1 MNSTKTYKNRRTVR
15 KTLTIEGDI
24 ADMLAAKIAET
35 NLSEKALVNDLLRKG
50 FQVNDGLLTRSRQF
64 KLKTFKTGLRSDIT
78 PERLEELLDE
88 V

>member
-1 MNSTKTYKNRRTVR
+1 M
-15 KTLTIEGDI
+15 TIEGDI
-24 ADMLAAKIAET
+24 ADMLAVKAAET

-50 FQVNDGLLTRSRQF
+50 FQVNDSLLARARQF
-64 KLKTFKTGLRSDIT
+64 ELKTFKTGLRPEIA

>member
-24 ADMLAAKIAET
+24 ADMLAARVAET

-50 FQVNDGLLTRSRQF
+50 FQVNDDLQLRPRQF
-64 KLKTFKTGLRSDIT
+64 ELKTFKTGLRAEMT